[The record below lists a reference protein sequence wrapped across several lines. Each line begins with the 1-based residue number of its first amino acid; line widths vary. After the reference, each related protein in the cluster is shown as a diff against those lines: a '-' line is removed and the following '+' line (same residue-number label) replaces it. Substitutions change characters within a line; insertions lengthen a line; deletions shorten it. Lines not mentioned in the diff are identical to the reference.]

1 MIRTALALL
10 LATLT
15 LTAPSQA
22 RPPAQAQEE
31 GPRGGGLPAGTLAV
45 GKRALPPAGEAYDPS
60 HLVWAKGT
68 RLHDADMVSD
78 LAPWRIDGMQRTPH
92 GFFLRVSRPRRDDH
106 RTAWYDGH
114 SLTWIAW
121 SPSLPEVSPDGRLAG
136 WVDRGGPMIRYGR
149 AGRIVVVDLVTGR
162 VVFSTSRWMG
172 KDTDLYEEIY
182 PVFHGF
188 DDRYAYWSR
197 VVGDVRRVRTDL
209 TTWATTPAAT
219 SDEYGY
225 ETPIGLPLDPYTG
238 TPVTLLDGRPT
249 DDGEG
254 VEPGFVS
261 ADGRFAFN
269 MSATARLQDHRR
281 RDGRPG
287 GSGVGQQVALVRRL
301 AGRRHGLRRDPPP
314 LLLRLEPRRPDPHPR
329 RGVRPAE
336 RWLHDGGAPA
346 RPRRARPRPGSR
358 VS

>member
-10 LATLT
+10 LAALT

-22 RPPAQAQEE
+22 QPSAQAQE

-45 GKRALPPAGEAYDPS
+45 GKRALPPASEAYDPS

-68 RLHDADMVSD
+68 RLHDAGVVTD
-78 LAPWRIDGMQRTPH
+78 LAPWRINGMQRTPH
-92 GFFLRVSRPRRDDH
+92 GYFLSLSRPNRDDY

-114 SLTWIAW
+114 SLTWIGW
-121 SPSLPEVSPDGRLAG
+121 SPSIPEVSPDGRLAG

-149 AGRIVVVDLVTGR
+149 AGRIVVVDLVSGR

-172 KDTDLYEEIY
+172 KDTDLYEEIF

-209 TTWATTPAAT
+209 TSWETSPAAT
-219 SDEYGY
+219 VDEEGW
-225 ETPIGLPLDPYTG
+225 ENPAGLPLDPYAG
-238 TPVTLLDGRPT
+238 TPVTLVDGRPST
-249 DDGEG
+249 DGYG
-254 VEPGFVS
+254 GEPGFLS

-269 MSATARLQDHRR
+269 VSATARLKITDPATGARLDPEWDSR
-281 RDGRPG
+281 WRWFAGWRDADT
-287 GSGVGQQVALVRRL
+287 VYVAI
-301 AGRRHGLRRDPPP
+301 
-314 LLLRLEPRRPDPHPR
+314 PRRFSYSWSPGDRTRVRVAACDLPSGGCTTVAR
-329 RGVRPAE
+329 LRG
-336 RWLHDGGAPA
+336 LDGLVLG
-346 RPRRARPRPGSR
+346 PGPEAS
-358 VS
+358 